1 LGILLHDL
9 RYTIRGL
16 ARSPVF
22 AIVAIATMALG
33 IGANAAMFSVV
44 SGVLLSPLPYADSAR
59 LVRVWAR
66 DLKES
71 QPGSDQSQVSPGD
84 FIDWQARS
92 QTLPVMAAFT
102 TGDVA
107 VTGDAHPEQV
117 ASAGVTV
124 NLFDVLGVQ
133 PFLGRGFLPDDT
145 RPNAEVVVL
154 SHALWR
160 RRYGAESAVLGRK
173 IFLNGLPV
181 TVVGVMGPGFSFP
194 GATAVWRPSSFLSTR
209 QGSFLNVVARL
220 RPGSTLV
227 AARTEM
233 ETIAAALQKQY
244 PDSNNGVGVNVI
256 RLLDQEVGPVRPALL
271 LLFAMVG
278 LVLLIACVNLA
289 NLLVVRATTRLR
301 ELALRA
307 ALGASR
313 WRIVRQLLTESLLV
327 GVLGGAAGLFTA
339 RLTMP
344 TLLALNPDGLPRVAN
359 VTMDSR
365 VLLFTIA
372 VSILT
377 GLLFGLAPALHIGRL
392 NLEAVLREGGR
403 SGPSAG
409 SGGRTRRA
417 LIVCQIALALV
428 VLTAS
433 GLLLKS
439 FARVLGVDPGFR
451 AANVLTLALRPS
463 SPRYSVEQVRS
474 FYPQLIERLEHVPG
488 VSAAAAT
495 FMLPLGGD
503 NRVYGFRLAN
513 APAEAYRANF
523 RVITPGYFATIGMS
537 MVRGRAFSGSDAEGS
552 TPVLIVNQRMAERF
566 WGNAS
571 SAIGQRVIVRGSLP
585 AREIVGVVSDVRHFD
600 LESDAEPEMYVPHAQ
615 VSTGAMTV
623 LVRTTADPSSM
634 IGAIE
639 EQVSALDQDLPVSA
653 VRTLDDIAARARAP
667 RRFALLLLTGFA
679 GAALSLAAVGIY
691 GVTAQAVTQRTREI
705 GLRVAL
711 GASPKDVLA
720 LIMGGQARL
729 LVLGIALGTGGALL
743 TGRLITSMLFQVRPY
758 DPTILVAVV
767 ASLTLIAAAASYIPA
782 RRALGVDPVVAL
794 GTD

>member
-1 LGILLHDL
+1 MGTLLHDL
-9 RYTIRGL
+9 RYAVRAL

-44 SGVLLSPLPYADSAR
+44 SGVLLSPLPYADSGR

-66 DLKES
+66 DLKQS

-92 QTLPVMAAFT
+92 QTLPAMAAFT

-107 VTGDAHPEQV
+107 VSGGGDPEQI
-117 ASAGVTV
+117 AAAGVTV
-124 NLFDVLGVQ
+124 NFFDVLGVR

-145 RPNAEVVVL
+145 RSSAALVVL
-154 SHALWR
+154 GHALWW
-160 RRYGAESAVLGRK
+160 RRYGADPAVLGRT
-173 IFLNGLPV
+173 IVLNGLPV
-181 TVVGVMGPGFSFP
+181 TVIGVMGPGFSFP
-194 GATAVWRPSSFLSTR
+194 GATALWRPSTFPSTR
-209 QGSFLNVVARL
+209 QAAFLNVVARL
-220 RPGSTLV
+220 RAGSTLA

-233 ETIAAALQKQY
+233 ETIASGLQKQY
-244 PDSNNGVGVNVI
+244 PNSNNSVGVNVI

-313 WRIVRQLLTESLLV
+313 WRIARQLLTESLLI
-327 GVLGGAAGLFTA
+327 GVLGGAAGLFAA
-339 RLTMP
+339 RLVLP
-344 TLLALNPDGLPRVAN
+344 TLLALNADGLPRVTN
-359 VTMDSR
+359 ITIDGR

-372 VSILT
+372 LSILT
-377 GLLFGLAPALHIGRL
+377 GLFFGVAPAVHVGRI

-417 LIVCQIALALV
+417 LIVCQLALALV
-428 VLTAS
+428 VLAAS

-451 AANVLTLALRPS
+451 AANVLTFALHPS

-474 FYPQLIERLEHVPG
+474 FYPALIERLEGLPG
-488 VSAAAAT
+488 VSSAAAT

-503 NRVYGFRLAN
+503 NRIYGFRLAN
-513 APAEAYRANF
+513 APAEAYHANF
-523 RVITPGYFATIGMS
+523 RVVTPNYFATMGMS
-537 MVRGRAFSGSDAEGS
+537 IVGGRGFSRSDTEESA
-552 TPVLIVNQRMAERF
+552 PVLIVNQRMAERF
-566 WGNAS
+566 WGSAS
-571 SAIGQRVIVRGSLP
+571 SATGQRVIVRGSLP
-585 AREIVGVVSDVRHFD
+585 AREIVGVVSDVRHFG

-615 VSTGAMTV
+615 VPAGPMTV
-623 LVRTTADPSSM
+623 LVRTRVDPLSLV
-634 IGAIE
+634 GAIKGE
-639 EQVSALDQDLPVSA
+639 VSALDQDLPVSA
-653 VRTLDDIAARARAP
+653 VRTLDDITARARAP
-667 RRFALLLLTGFA
+667 RRFTLLLLTGFA
-679 GAALSLAAVGIY
+679 GAALLLAAVGVY
-691 GVTAQAVTQRTREI
+691 GVTAQAVTHRTREI

-711 GASPKDVLA
+711 GASPADVLA
-720 LIMGGQARL
+720 LIMGGQIRL
-729 LVLGIALGTGGALL
+729 LAAGIALGTGGALV
-743 TGRLITSMLFQVRPY
+743 TGRLITSMLFQVRPN

-767 ASLTLIAAAASYIPA
+767 AFLALIAAAASYMPA
-782 RRALGVDPVVAL
+782 RRALGVDPVIAL
-794 GTD
+794 GAD